1 MECSL
6 TNYPHHGRSQQI
18 TSVILDSKLHL
29 FGQAI
34 SIHWQIAI
42 VMIIVITPHE
52 QSNAIETKM
61 HQFRLGFSYCNVHLS
76 LCTFMIYD
84 KVDVLCDSLEAM
96 IDCLLQS
103 GSASQFLSPS
113 LTLTFERD
121 GNHLICYNLSIVKQ
135 GEHHAEL
142 LTDYSFQ
149 PTFHWQD

>member
-1 MECSL
+1 
-6 TNYPHHGRSQQI
+6 
-18 TSVILDSKLHL
+18 
-29 FGQAI
+29 
-34 SIHWQIAI
+34 
-42 VMIIVITPHE
+42 MIIVITSHE

-61 HQFRLGFSYCNVHLS
+61 HQFRLGFSYGDVHLS

-103 GSASQFLSPS
+103 GSVSQFLSPS
-113 LTLTFERD
+113 LTITFESD
-121 GNHLICYNLSIVKQ
+121 GNHPICYNLSLCIVKP

-149 PTFHWQD
+149 PTFHGRASVGLCQ